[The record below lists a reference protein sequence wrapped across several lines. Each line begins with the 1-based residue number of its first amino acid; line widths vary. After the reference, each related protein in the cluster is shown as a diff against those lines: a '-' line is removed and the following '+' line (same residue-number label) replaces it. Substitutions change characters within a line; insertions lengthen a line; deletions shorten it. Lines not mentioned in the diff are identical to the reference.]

1 MPKKSRSYSFNSRC
15 SRDRYYEWLEQ
26 RREWEEARINSYGD
40 CYCHDLMCDREGEEL
55 PCGYCRHEDALDNT
69 SEAAVAPHPHQDAM
83 GFIRQKLTAVAAAG
97 GVEARLPIIK
107 ELFEGLLGCQAFLT
121 AYPKMRTAVE
131 KKAAEFRAD
140 ERAAE
145 LIPLL
150 DQVTAML
157 KAL

>member
-1 MPKKSRSYSFNSRC
+1 MPKKSR
-15 SRDRYYEWLEQ
+15 RDSCYRYYEWLEQ

-55 PCGYCRHEDALDNT
+55 PCGYCREYANAHDSDSE
-69 SEAAVAPHPHQDAM
+69 SEAAPPQAKPHQDTM
-83 GFIRQKLTAVAAAG
+83 SFIRQKLTAVAAAG

-107 ELFEGLLGCQAFLT
+107 ELFEGLLDCQAFLT

-157 KAL
+157 AAL